1 MHIAAAHIFR
11 ADHTQAAWL
20 REVPL
25 PRPLLLAK
33 PQGPTYVQQQQPAT
47 PPTTNSHAV
56 AVAAFETHDVAP
68 SRIASRG
75 VDSRGCYALRAAAA
89 DPPKQGFPHVLQ
101 LKQHLH
107 EAGEDDRAQGE
118 VLLLE
123 GVSVHA
129 DSAVLLDRVSL
140 RLQRHEKLAVIGCNG
155 AGKTTLLHAI
165 AAAAKQQQ
173 QQQQQLLL
181 QQHQQQQQGRNAHAE
196 HLSHRQRLS
205 KAARRQLRRQA
216 NQHPQEQQKQE
227 QQKQEQK
234 NEQCFQI
241 STGVV
246 SGNICFVGSC
256 SQVALLQQ
264 EGLDGLSS
272 AAAARSIKEEVYWH
286 LRQRQAQLQQ
296 QLKVQHEVLL
306 QSMVKRGEKGD
317 PRGKGRTE
325 AAEESAAVLAAA
337 SQLSLLQEQ
346 QQEAEDEARWV
357 STVLHHVGFTEQQQQ
372 QPVSAASGGER
383 MRILLAKALS
393 ERPSLLLLDEPTN
406 HLDAAAA
413 AALQQLLKQLPL
425 PMLIASHDHQLLQ
438 EVCTGVVL
446 MQRGHLEP
454 KYTGSF
460 ASFLQHQKQQ
470 QKEWTAAVQRQQR
483 QLQQLQQKLRVQRA
497 PPTAADEA
505 LLQRLKQIPSAPLSL
520 KPPVRPPV
528 FLLPHQPQRAT
539 EILALRGCTLAV
551 RCFSPSPGGQL
562 WQEQA
567 QQQQH
572 HNHHNGIKEVLRD
585 VTLVVR
591 RGEKIAIVGPNG
603 SGKSTL
609 LKALAGGLCRVQQQ
623 HQEEQQEHDVVL
635 VGGERTC
642 APSLQSSILLVP
654 QHHADVLP
662 LHLTPI
668 EALTAAAATAERRAA
683 AETEADA
690 TEGLD
695 DSMLESKVLAA
706 LGRVGLRGPSLRVP
720 LKQLSGGEK
729 ARVSFAMSILQAG
742 SLGVLLLD
750 EPSNHLDAAAA
761 AALAAALRAFP
772 GTVLLATHDPLFAA
786 VAADKVLDIDPS
798 TRSVRLRP
806 AADVGLSE
814 GAETADAAAHAIENT
829 PHATAAAVAA
839 WRRQWSPLFAGALAK
854 QQQARRNTVS
864 CGNPNNCSDGSKSD
878 RSRRFGGSGVS
889 CGRIKGV
896 KNAKRWL

>member
-1 MHIAAAHIFR
+1 MALQCAFQSTR
-11 ADHTQAAWL
+11 
-20 REVPL
+20 L
-25 PRPLLLAK
+25 PPLLLRLLFFLLIFTCCFGVLPVSLHIHTSFLLRSLRRPIADSL
-33 PQGPTYVQQQQPAT
+33 G
-47 PPTTNSHAV
+47 
-56 AVAAFETHDVAP
+56 
-68 SRIASRG
+68 IASRG

-140 RLQRHEKLAVIGCNG
+140 RLQRHEKLAVI
-155 AGKTTLLHAI
+155 
-165 AAAAKQQQ
+165 
-173 QQQQQLLL
+173 
-181 QQHQQQQQGRNAHAE
+181 
-196 HLSHRQRLS
+196 
-205 KAARRQLRRQA
+205 
-216 NQHPQEQQKQE
+216 
-227 QQKQEQK
+227 
-234 NEQCFQI
+234 
-241 STGVV
+241 
-246 SGNICFVGSC
+246 
-256 SQVALLQQ
+256 
-264 EGLDGLSS
+264 
-272 AAAARSIKEEVYWH
+272 AAARSIKEEVYWH

-372 QPVSAASGGER
+372 QPVSAASG
-383 MRILLAKALS
+383 
-393 ERPSLLLLDEPTN
+393 
-406 HLDAAAA
+406 
-413 AALQQLLKQLPL
+413 
-425 PMLIASHDHQLLQ
+425 
-438 EVCTGVVL
+438 
-446 MQRGHLEP
+446 
-454 KYTGSF
+454 
-460 ASFLQHQKQQ
+460 
-470 QKEWTAAVQRQQR
+470 
-483 QLQQLQQKLRVQRA
+483 
-497 PPTAADEA
+497 
-505 LLQRLKQIPSAPLSL
+505 
-520 KPPVRPPV
+520 
-528 FLLPHQPQRAT
+528 
-539 EILALRGCTLAV
+539 
-551 RCFSPSPGGQL
+551 
-562 WQEQA
+562 
-567 QQQQH
+567 
-572 HNHHNGIKEVLRD
+572 
-585 VTLVVR
+585 
-591 RGEKIAIVGPNG
+591 
-603 SGKSTL
+603 
-609 LKALAGGLCRVQQQ
+609 
-623 HQEEQQEHDVVL
+623 
-635 VGGERTC
+635 
-642 APSLQSSILLVP
+642 
-654 QHHADVLP
+654 DVLP